1 VIPSDGLN
9 FFGRTSVSSVE
20 NIELRQGAF
29 VEVTVKK
36 VLLLVHQP
44 LTPQKPPPPSR
55 NFGKTR
61 GGEVFINY
69 SNLGGFCFTSSFD
82 RKIFFNFSKK
92 NKKSVFFDN
101 F

>member
-1 VIPSDGLN
+1 MIPSDGLN

-44 LTPQKPPPPSR
+44 LTPQIPPPRSR
-55 NFGKTR
+55 NCGKNKGR
-61 GGEVFINY
+61 GGIYKLFKF
-69 SNLGGFCFTSSFD
+69 GGILFY
-82 RKIFFNFSKK
+82 
-92 NKKSVFFDN
+92 
-101 F
+101 